1 MLRQSTV
8 RLAVAWRLLLVLLLG
23 GVGLATVLLSGG
35 WAVPAAILAEEPP
48 LVVPLD
54 FAGGELLGLE
64 RAPDGTLVLSAAEL
78 PTGARPRAYVDHAA
92 FGTYVSPAISLGR
105 PVTQVEATLAVERPP
120 GSEVTLEVRGQ
131 GLDGR
136 WTAWTEVEPDG
147 GPAALDTAVRAV
159 AYRLTLLADASGE
172 TGPRLLGGQLRL
184 RADHYRLAALTEAP
198 TGSPPTAK
206 VWATREGLVGAY
218 TANGHLIQPLDRFVA
233 LPSRRVLNP
242 LGGTDYTVTLRYQG
256 RTATVPVWDIGP
268 WNIRDN
274 YWDLN
279 RELFADLPRWLPQA
293 QAAYFHNH
301 NLGRDQY
308 GRFITLPTALDI
320 ADGTF
325 WEDLGMPANDWVEVT
340 FNWLDAPSPPPPLVP
355 ATILPKPTPTPAPRP
370 KAESFAAPASAAPRL
385 YLPVVLRGYSGW
397 TSTLVVQNPNA
408 VATAATVEF
417 YSRDGTLLT
426 AATVQIGPRGVGT
439 LALASVDGL
448 PARYVGPAIVTASQP
463 VAVLVHQDHPDMDRM
478 SYVGQLAGAATLYAP
493 LVVKDVNGWDT
504 IVHVQNT
511 GTTPAEVQLTY
522 YPVGG
527 QGRTWTDT
535 AVIPPLGARTFSQF
549 NHPSLPAGFTGSAV
563 ISSPNGGQL
572 AAVVNEVKNEGAAV
586 SYPAPAAG
594 GSPVLVPFVLR
605 NYRGWSTGLQVQNL
619 GSAPTTVNVTYQRL
633 NGPGG
638 GGETAVV
645 PAGASTTFYQPA
657 NQQLPDDF
665 LGTAYV
671 TTSDGAP
678 LAIVVSVINP
688 QSTAAMSYL
697 ATAPT
702 GVQLPLSFVAR
713 QAEGWSTSILVFNP
727 QPAPLPIRVSY
738 FDFEGRELAREED
751 TLPAN
756 GTRSFFQQRHPNL
769 PDGFVGTAVVQSL
782 TNQPVSAVVSAV
794 YNP

>member
-1 MLRQSTV
+1 MRETMA
-8 RLAVAWRLLLVLLLG
+8 AVLRLLLVALLG
-23 GVGLATVLLSGG
+23 SGGLAVALVASG
-35 WAVPAAILAEEPP
+35 WWPAASELAADPP

-54 FAGGELLGLE
+54 FAGGELLGVE
-64 RAPDGTLVLSAAEL
+64 RTADGALALGGAALAPHE
-78 PTGARPRAYVDHAA
+78 RPRAYADREA
-92 FGTYVSPAISLGR
+92 FGVYTSPAIPLDR
-105 PVTQVEATLAVERPP
+105 PVTQAAATLAVERAAAA
-120 GSEVTLEVRGQ
+120 EVTLEVRGQ
-131 GLDGR
+131 TLDGR
-136 WTAWTEVEPDG
+136 WTAWTEIDPG
-147 GPAALDTAVRAV
+147 GAPAALDAAVRAV
-159 AYRLTLLADASGE
+159 TYRLTLVADAAGDA
-172 TGPRLLGGQLRL
+172 GPRLLGGQLQL
-184 RADHYRLAALTEAP
+184 RADRYRLAALAEGP
-198 TGSPPTAK
+198 SGSPPTLK

-218 TANGHLIQPLDRFVA
+218 TANGHLIRPLDRFVA

-308 GRFITLPTALDI
+308 GRFITLPTAIDI

-325 WEDLGMPANDWVEVT
+325 WEDLGMTANDWVEVT

-355 ATILPKPTPTPAPRP
+355 ATVLPKPTPTPAPRP
-370 KAESFAAPASAAPRL
+370 KAESFSAPAAAAPRL
-385 YLPVVLRGYSGW
+385 YLPVVLRAFSGW

-408 VATAATVEF
+408 VPTAATVEL
-417 YSRDGTLLT
+417 YSREGALLT
-426 AATVQIGPRGVGT
+426 AATVPLGPRGVGT
-439 LALASVDGL
+439 LSLAGLDGL
-448 PARYVGPAIVTASQP
+448 PARHAGPAIVTAGQP
-463 VAVLVHQDHPDMDRM
+463 VAVLVHHDHPDMDRM

-493 LVVKDVNGWDT
+493 LVVKEVNGWDT

-522 YPVGG
+522 YPLGG
-527 QGRTWTDT
+527 LGRAWTDT
-535 AVIPPLGARTFSQF
+535 AVIPPLGARAFSQF
-549 NHPSLPAGFTGSAV
+549 NHPSLPSGFTGAAV
-563 ISSPNGGQL
+563 IHSPNGGQL
-572 AAVVNEVKNEGAAV
+572 AAVVHEVKNEGAAI
-586 SYPAPAAG
+586 SYPAPAG
-594 GSPVLVPFVLR
+594 GSSPVLVPFVLR

-619 GSAPTTVNVTYQRL
+619 GGAPTTVTITYQRL

-638 GGETAVV
+638 GVETALV
-645 PAGASTTFYQPA
+645 PPNASALFYQPA

-665 LGTAYV
+665 LGTAQV
-671 TTSDGAP
+671 TSSDGAP
-678 LAIVVSVINP
+678 LVVLVNIVNP
-688 QSTAAMSYL
+688 QSAAAMSYL

-702 GVQLPLSFVAR
+702 GPVLPLAFVAR

-727 QPAPLPIRVSY
+727 QPVAQPIRVSY
-738 FDFEGRELAREED
+738 FDFEGRELAREEE
-751 TLPAN
+751 TLPAS

-782 TNQPVSAVVSAV
+782 VNQPVSAVISAV
-794 YNP
+794 YTP